1 MRPGWGGRRHR
12 TYNRAIERATAV
24 SKGLARDLLEV
35 FVLALGL
42 YLLAT
47 FSIQTVHVVGFS
59 MYPTLDSGDLLLAS
73 KLDYR
78 IHSPERGDIV
88 ILKDPLDPTKDF
100 IKRVVGLPGDHV
112 LIRDHHVLIN
122 GVTLTEPY
130 VETWQATPNWP
141 QQPDAIDGETVP
153 PSSFFVLG
161 DNRDHSSDSRVFGYI
176 GRDQID
182 AKAVARFWPFAHA
195 DLLNLRP
202 TLAKEP

>member
-1 MRPGWGGRRHR
+1 MLPRCGSCSARI
-12 TYNRAIERATAV
+12 YNRAIERATAV
-24 SKGLARDLLEV
+24 TKGLARDLLEV
-35 FVLALGL
+35 FILALGL

-47 FSIQTVHVVGFS
+47 FTIQTVHVVGSS
-59 MYPTLDSGDLLLAS
+59 MYPTLSSGDLLIAS

-78 IHSPERGDIV
+78 LHNPQRGDIV

-112 LIRDHHVLIN
+112 LIRDHRVLIN
-122 GVTLTEPY
+122 GVALTEPY
-130 VETWQATPNWP
+130 VETWSTTPNWP

-153 PSSFFVLG
+153 PDSFFVLG
-161 DNRDHSSDSRVFGYI
+161 DNRDHSSDSRLFGYI

-182 AKAVARFWPFAHA
+182 ARAVARFWPFAHM
-195 DLLNLRP
+195 DLFNMRP